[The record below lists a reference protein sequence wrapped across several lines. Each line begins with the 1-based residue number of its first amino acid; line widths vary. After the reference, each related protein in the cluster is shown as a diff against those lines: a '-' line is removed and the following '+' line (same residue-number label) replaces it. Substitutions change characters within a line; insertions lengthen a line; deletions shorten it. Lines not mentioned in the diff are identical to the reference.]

1 MEKKENIYNL
11 LLVGETG
18 TGKSSLGN
26 FIVGEEVF
34 EVSDDAD
41 ACTKNTIR
49 KISKLDPQISVLDT
63 PGLQDS
69 KGRDKVHYDQMVK
82 IINEMKHLHLI
93 VIVLN
98 FTNPRFTL
106 SIQYMIK
113 FLCNLFPKNFAK
125 HVAIVFTH
133 YDHDYQMK
141 INKKKGTDPTSAAK
155 KKYVPQI
162 MQLIKETTNEE
173 EFKAPPVYFMDSYV
187 QDDNS
192 KENLFQLIA
201 LAKLIKQPIE
211 DIRQN
216 CDIKYKKEEQETEE
230 RTEVKEEGDQ
240 IVTYIRKFQRTKYT
254 DYNNNVTYGD
264 WKCIDTRKTFRDKPV
279 KIIERYYERSN
290 NNNSGYKDYHEI
302 YKKVQEE
309 KSKNPNKTKNRTGT
323 GNYHEGICEEK
334 NYPKIKLKKYECEM
348 DGKSFRKVEK
358 KFDEYFSGVIVGF
371 KIEENWKDGT
381 NGTWEIND
389 CLLSHNVN
397 AKFVSQTFRGQSFT
411 LKIYEMEDVEKN
423 NDDDEDF

>member
-155 KKYVPQI
+155 KN
-162 MQLIKETTNEE
+162 MFL
-173 EFKAPPVYFMDSYV
+173 
-187 QDDNS
+187 
-192 KENLFQLIA
+192 
-201 LAKLIKQPIE
+201 KLC
-211 DIRQN
+211 N
-216 CDIKYKKEEQETEE
+216 
-230 RTEVKEEGDQ
+230 
-240 IVTYIRKFQRTKYT
+240 
-254 DYNNNVTYGD
+254 
-264 WKCIDTRKTFRDKPV
+264 
-279 KIIERYYERSN
+279 
-290 NNNSGYKDYHEI
+290 
-302 YKKVQEE
+302 
-309 KSKNPNKTKNRTGT
+309 
-323 GNYHEGICEEK
+323 
-334 NYPKIKLKKYECEM
+334 
-348 DGKSFRKVEK
+348 
-358 KFDEYFSGVIVGF
+358 
-371 KIEENWKDGT
+371 
-381 NGTWEIND
+381 
-389 CLLSHNVN
+389 
-397 AKFVSQTFRGQSFT
+397 
-411 LKIYEMEDVEKN
+411 
-423 NDDDEDF
+423 

>member
-1 MEKKENIYNL
+1 MEKKENIYSL

-155 KKYVPQI
+155 KN
-162 MQLIKETTNEE
+162 MFL
-173 EFKAPPVYFMDSYV
+173 
-187 QDDNS
+187 
-192 KENLFQLIA
+192 
-201 LAKLIKQPIE
+201 KLC
-211 DIRQN
+211 N
-216 CDIKYKKEEQETEE
+216 
-230 RTEVKEEGDQ
+230 
-240 IVTYIRKFQRTKYT
+240 
-254 DYNNNVTYGD
+254 
-264 WKCIDTRKTFRDKPV
+264 
-279 KIIERYYERSN
+279 
-290 NNNSGYKDYHEI
+290 
-302 YKKVQEE
+302 
-309 KSKNPNKTKNRTGT
+309 
-323 GNYHEGICEEK
+323 
-334 NYPKIKLKKYECEM
+334 
-348 DGKSFRKVEK
+348 
-358 KFDEYFSGVIVGF
+358 
-371 KIEENWKDGT
+371 
-381 NGTWEIND
+381 
-389 CLLSHNVN
+389 
-397 AKFVSQTFRGQSFT
+397 
-411 LKIYEMEDVEKN
+411 
-423 NDDDEDF
+423 

>member
-155 KKYVPQI
+155 KKICSSNYAI
-162 MQLIKETTNEE
+162 N
-173 EFKAPPVYFMDSYV
+173 
-187 QDDNS
+187 
-192 KENLFQLIA
+192 
-201 LAKLIKQPIE
+201 
-211 DIRQN
+211 
-216 CDIKYKKEEQETEE
+216 
-230 RTEVKEEGDQ
+230 
-240 IVTYIRKFQRTKYT
+240 QR
-254 DYNNNVTYGD
+254 NN
-264 WKCIDTRKTFRDKPV
+264 
-279 KIIERYYERSN
+279 
-290 NNNSGYKDYHEI
+290 
-302 YKKVQEE
+302 
-309 KSKNPNKTKNRTGT
+309 
-323 GNYHEGICEEK
+323 
-334 NYPKIKLKKYECEM
+334 
-348 DGKSFRKVEK
+348 
-358 KFDEYFSGVIVGF
+358 
-371 KIEENWKDGT
+371 
-381 NGTWEIND
+381 
-389 CLLSHNVN
+389 
-397 AKFVSQTFRGQSFT
+397 
-411 LKIYEMEDVEKN
+411 
-423 NDDDEDF
+423 

>member
-125 HVAIVFTH
+125 HVAVVFTH

-141 INKKKGTDPTSAAK
+141 INKKKGTDPT
-155 KKYVPQI
+155 
-162 MQLIKETTNEE
+162 
-173 EFKAPPVYFMDSYV
+173 V
-187 QDDNS
+187 Q
-192 KENLFQLIA
+192 
-201 LAKLIKQPIE
+201 
-211 DIRQN
+211 
-216 CDIKYKKEEQETEE
+216 
-230 RTEVKEEGDQ
+230 
-240 IVTYIRKFQRTKYT
+240 
-254 DYNNNVTYGD
+254 
-264 WKCIDTRKTFRDKPV
+264 
-279 KIIERYYERSN
+279 
-290 NNNSGYKDYHEI
+290 
-302 YKKVQEE
+302 
-309 KSKNPNKTKNRTGT
+309 
-323 GNYHEGICEEK
+323 
-334 NYPKIKLKKYECEM
+334 LKKNM
-348 DGKSFRKVEK
+348 F
-358 KFDEYFSGVIVGF
+358 
-371 KIEENWKDGT
+371 
-381 NGTWEIND
+381 
-389 CLLSHNVN
+389 
-397 AKFVSQTFRGQSFT
+397 
-411 LKIYEMEDVEKN
+411 LKLCN
-423 NDDDEDF
+423 

>member
-155 KKYVPQI
+155 KKICSSNYAI
-162 MQLIKETTNEE
+162 N
-173 EFKAPPVYFMDSYV
+173 
-187 QDDNS
+187 
-192 KENLFQLIA
+192 
-201 LAKLIKQPIE
+201 
-211 DIRQN
+211 
-216 CDIKYKKEEQETEE
+216 
-230 RTEVKEEGDQ
+230 
-240 IVTYIRKFQRTKYT
+240 QR
-254 DYNNNVTYGD
+254 
-264 WKCIDTRKTFRDKPV
+264 
-279 KIIERYYERSN
+279 
-290 NNNSGYKDYHEI
+290 
-302 YKKVQEE
+302 
-309 KSKNPNKTKNRTGT
+309 
-323 GNYHEGICEEK
+323 NY
-334 NYPKIKLKKYECEM
+334 
-348 DGKSFRKVEK
+348 
-358 KFDEYFSGVIVGF
+358 
-371 KIEENWKDGT
+371 
-381 NGTWEIND
+381 
-389 CLLSHNVN
+389 
-397 AKFVSQTFRGQSFT
+397 
-411 LKIYEMEDVEKN
+411 
-423 NDDDEDF
+423 